1 MPKVKIARKST
12 LVDMTAMCDV
22 AFLLLTFFMLTSN
35 FTAKEPVKV
44 TTPASISEIKIAET
58 DIEQI
63 LIDSKGKVFLGIDG
77 QQHRIN
83 LLKAMGE
90 QFKITFTPT
99 ELKKYSLRAT
109 TGVPMAE
116 MKAFLNLPAEQIDEP
131 SAQHGIP
138 SDTTVSSEFRQW
150 VYFAKKENDKIVIA
164 IKGDKDTPFPVIKTV
179 MKTLQDL
186 KQVRFNLITGLK
198 EVPKD
203 I

>member
-44 TTPASISEIKIAET
+44 ETPTSISEIKIPET
-58 DIEQI
+58 NIETI
-63 LIDSKGKVFLGIDG
+63 LIDPKGKVFLGIDG
-77 QQHRIN
+77 QPHRIN
-83 LLKAMGE
+83 LLRSMGE
-90 QFKITFTPT
+90 AYKITFTPA
-99 ELKKYSLRAT
+99 ELKRYSLRAT
-109 TGVPMAE
+109 TGVPMDQ
-116 MKAFLNLPAEQIDEP
+116 MKAFLNLPDEQIDNP
-131 SAQHGIP
+131 NAQKGIP
-138 SDTTVSSEFRQW
+138 TDTTAGSEFRQW
-150 VYFAKKENDKIVIA
+150 VYYAKKENDKIVIA
-164 IKGDKDTPFPVIKTV
+164 IKGDKETPFPVIKTV

-203 I
+203 

>member
-77 QQHRIN
+77 QQHRMN

-116 MKAFLNLPAEQIDEP
+116 MKSFLNLPAEQIDNP

>member
-35 FTAKEPVKV
+35 FTAKEPIKV
-44 TTPASISEIKIAET
+44 VTPASISEIKIGEI
-58 DIEQI
+58 DIETI
-63 LIDSKGKVFLGIDG
+63 LIDKNGKVYLGIDG
-77 QQHRIN
+77 QTHRVN
-83 LLKAMGE
+83 LLKAMGDAY
-90 QFKITFTPT
+90 QITFTPT

-109 TGVPMAE
+109 TGVPMSQ
-116 MKAFLNLPAEQIDEP
+116 MKAFLNLSDEQLDNPA
-131 SAQHGIP
+131 AQKGIP
-138 SDTTVSSEFRQW
+138 NDTTVKSEFRQW
-150 VYFAKKENDKIVIA
+150 IYYAKKENDKIVIA
-164 IKGDKDTPFPVIKTV
+164 IKGDKETPFPVIKTV

-203 I
+203 

>member
-44 TTPASISEIKIAET
+44 TTPASISEIKIEET
-58 DIEQI
+58 NIEQI
-63 LIDSKGKVFLGIDG
+63 LIDPKGKIYLGIDG

-83 LLKAMGE
+83 LLKSMGE
-90 QFKITFTPT
+90 AFKITFTPT
-99 ELKKYSLRAT
+99 ELKRYSLRAT

-116 MKAFLNLPAEQIDEP
+116 MKAFLNLPAEQIDNP
-131 SAQHGIP
+131 TAQHGIP
-138 SDTTVSSEFRQW
+138 SDTTVNSEFRQW
-150 VYFAKKENDKIVIA
+150 VYYAKKENDKIVIA
-164 IKGDKDTPFPVIKTV
+164 IKGDKETPFPVIKTV

>member
-1 MPKVKIARKST
+1 MPKVKIPRKST

-44 TTPASISEIKIAET
+44 ETPTSISEIKIPET
-58 DIEQI
+58 NIETI
-63 LIDSKGKVFLGIDG
+63 LIDKSGKVFLGIDG
-77 QQHRIN
+77 NMHRIN
-83 LLKAMGE
+83 LLKSMGE
-90 QFKITFTPT
+90 AYHVTFTPA

-109 TGVPMAE
+109 TGVPMAQ
-116 MKAFLNLPAEQIDEP
+116 MKAFLNLPDEQIDNP
-131 SAQHGIP
+131 NAQQGIP
-138 SDTTVSSEFRQW
+138 SDTTVNSEFRQW
-150 VYFAKKENDKIVIA
+150 VYYAKKENPQILIA
-164 IKGDKDTPFPVIKTV
+164 IKGDKETPFPVIKTV

-203 I
+203 

>member
-116 MKAFLNLPAEQIDEP
+116 MKSFLNLPAEQIDNP

>member
-1 MPKVKIARKST
+1 
-12 LVDMTAMCDV
+12 
-22 AFLLLTFFMLTSN
+22 MLTSN

-44 TTPASISEIKIAET
+44 TTPASISEIKIEET
-58 DIEQI
+58 NIEQI
-63 LIDSKGKVFLGIDG
+63 LIDPKGKIYLGIDG

-99 ELKKYSLRAT
+99 ELKRYSLRAT
-109 TGVPMAE
+109 TGVPMAQ
-116 MKAFLNLPAEQIDEP
+116 MKSFLNLPAEQIDDP
-131 SAQHGIP
+131 KAQAGIP
-138 SDTTVSSEFRQW
+138 SDTTVSSEFRFW
-150 VYFAKKENDKIVIA
+150 VYNAKKENDKIVIA

>member
-44 TTPASISEIKIAET
+44 VTPASISEIKIDET
-58 DIEQI
+58 NIETI
-63 LIDSKGKVFLGIDG
+63 LIDSKGKLYLGIDG
-77 QQHRIN
+77 QTHRIN
-83 LLKAMGE
+83 LLKSMGDA
-90 QFKITFTPT
+90 FHITFTPT

-109 TGVPMAE
+109 TGVPMNQ
-116 MKAFLNLPAEQIDEP
+116 MKAFLNLSNEQVDNP
-131 SAQHGIP
+131 SAQKGIP
-138 SDTTVSSEFRQW
+138 SDTTVTSEFRQW
-150 VYFAKKENDKIVIA
+150 VYYAKKENDKIKIA
-164 IKGDKDTPFPVIKTV
+164 IKGDKETPFPVIKTV

-203 I
+203 

>member
-63 LIDSKGKVFLGIDG
+63 LIDSKGKLYLGIDG
-77 QQHRIN
+77 QTHRIN

-90 QFKITFTPT
+90 AYKITFTPA
-99 ELKKYSLRAT
+99 ELKRYSLRTT
-109 TGVPMAE
+109 TGVPMAQ
-116 MKAFLNLPAEQIDEP
+116 MKAFLDLPLEQVDNP

-138 SDTTVSSEFRQW
+138 SDTTVTSEFRQW
-150 VYFAKKENDKIVIA
+150 VYYAKKENDKIVIA
-164 IKGDKDTPFPVIKTV
+164 IKGDKDTPFPFIKTV

>member
-44 TTPASISEIKIAET
+44 ATPASISEIKIADI

-63 LIDSKGKVFLGIDG
+63 LIDPKGKIFLGIDG
-77 QQHRIN
+77 QAHRIN

-90 QFKITFTPT
+90 AYKITFTPT
-99 ELKKYSLRAT
+99 ELRTYSLRAT
-109 TGVPMAE
+109 TGVSILQ
-116 MKAFLNLPAEQIDEP
+116 MKAFLNLPLEQVDNP
-131 SAQHGIP
+131 GVQKGIP
-138 SDTTVSSEFRQW
+138 SDTTVNSEFRQW
-150 VYFAKKENDKIVIA
+150 VYWANKTNEKIKIA
-164 IKGDKDTPFPVIKTV
+164 IKGDKETPFPVIKTV

-186 KQVRFNLITGLK
+186 KLVKFNLITGLK

>member
-1 MPKVKIARKST
+1 
-12 LVDMTAMCDV
+12 MTAMCDV